1 MFVLY
6 IIVLVEEPEQLLVL
20 KQAMAIKLRAKL
32 VELSMYPIKWCKGIP
47 TFADL
52 PCTEPLQDTADAKVQ
67 NQGLKV
73 P

>member
-1 MFVLY
+1 M
-6 IIVLVEEPEQLLVL
+6 LVEEPKQLLVL
-20 KQAMAIKLRAKL
+20 KQEMAIKLRAKL
-32 VELSMYPIKWCKGIP
+32 VELSMYPIKWRKGIP

-52 PCTEPLQDTADAKVQ
+52 PCTEPLQDTADVKGQ

>member
-1 MFVLY
+1 M
-6 IIVLVEEPEQLLVL
+6 LVEDPEQLLVL

-32 VELSMYPIKWCKGIP
+32 VELSMYPMKWRKGVP

>member
-1 MFVLY
+1 M
-6 IIVLVEEPEQLLVL
+6 LVEEPEQLLVL

-52 PCTEPLQDTADAKVQ
+52 LCTEPLQDTADAKVQ

>member
-1 MFVLY
+1 MK
-6 IIVLVEEPEQLLVL
+6 EPEQLLVL
-20 KQAMAIKLRAKL
+20 EQAMAIKLRAKL
-32 VELSMYPIKWCKGIP
+32 VDLIMYPIKWRKGIP

-52 PCTEPLQDTADAKVQ
+52 PCTKLSQDTADAKVQ

>member
-1 MFVLY
+1 M
-6 IIVLVEEPEQLLVL
+6 LVEEPEWLLVL
-20 KQAMAIKLRAKL
+20 KQAMAIKLRVKL
-32 VELSMYPIKWCKGIP
+32 VELSMYPIEWHKGVP

-52 PCTEPLQDTADAKVQ
+52 PCTEPLQDTADVKVG

>member
-1 MFVLY
+1 M
-6 IIVLVEEPEQLLVL
+6 LVEEPEQLLVL

-32 VELSMYPIKWCKGIP
+32 VELSMYPIKWHKGIP
-47 TFADL
+47 TFTDL
-52 PCTEPLQDTADAKVQ
+52 PCIEPLQDIADAMVR

>member
-1 MFVLY
+1 M
-6 IIVLVEEPEQLLVL
+6 LVL

-32 VELSMYPIKWCKGIP
+32 VELSMYPIKWCESIP
-47 TFADL
+47 TFADF
-52 PCTEPLQDTADAKVQ
+52 PCTEPLQDIADMKVQ

>member
-1 MFVLY
+1 M
-6 IIVLVEEPEQLLVL
+6 LVEEPERLLVVKL
-20 KQAMAIKLRAKL
+20 AIAIKLRAKM
-32 VELSMYPIKWCKGIP
+32 VEFSMYPIKWRKGIP

-52 PCTEPLQDTADAKVQ
+52 PCTEPLQDTTDTKVQ

>member
-1 MFVLY
+1 M
-6 IIVLVEEPEQLLVL
+6 LVEEPEQLLVL

-32 VELSMYPIKWCKGIP
+32 VELSMYPIKWRKGVP

-52 PCTEPLQDTADAKVQ
+52 PCTEPLQDTADVQ
-67 NQGLKV
+67 VRNQGLKA

>member
-1 MFVLY
+1 M
-6 IIVLVEEPEQLLVL
+6 LVEEPEWLLVL

-32 VELSMYPIKWCKGIP
+32 VELSMYPIKWRKGLP

-52 PCTEPLQDTADAKVQ
+52 PCTEPLQDTVGAKVQ

-73 P
+73 S